1 MGMVM
6 PILSVKEIEPVSEYL
21 CSTLGF
27 QQTFAIRDD
36 ATGKISTAGLMLDPT
51 VHLMLGLAE
60 NDADAEASSKGVVIY
75 IYPDEDL
82 DAYYSRIQAGL
93 GAALTEEI
101 GDRFWG
107 DRTFSVQTPTG
118 HVISF
123 AKSVSQEVNLPEGQQ
138 MVGATA

>member
-6 PILSVKEIEPVSEYL
+6 PILSVKEVEPVSEYL

-27 QQTFAIRDD
+27 QQSFAIRDD

-51 VHLMLGLAE
+51 VNVMLGLAE
-60 NDADAEASSKGVVIY
+60 NEADAEASGKGVAIY
-75 IYPDEDL
+75 IYPEEDL
-82 DAYYSRIQAGL
+82 DAYFTRIKPGL
-93 GAALTEEI
+93 GAALIEDI

-107 DRTFSVQTPTG
+107 DRTFTVQTPSG
-118 HVISF
+118 HVFSF

>member
-6 PILSVKEIEPVSEYL
+6 PILSVKEVEPVSEYL

-27 QQTFAIRDD
+27 QQSFAIRDE
-36 ATGKISTAGLMLDPT
+36 ATGKISTAGLMLEPT
-51 VHLMLGLAE
+51 VNLMVGLADNE
-60 NDADAEASSKGVVIY
+60 ADAQASGKGVVIY
-75 IYPDEDL
+75 VYPDEDL
-82 DAYYSRIQAGL
+82 DAYYNRIKPGL
-93 GAALTEEI
+93 GAALIEEI

-107 DRTFSVQTPTG
+107 DRTFTVQTPSG
-118 HVISF
+118 HIFSF

>member
-6 PILSVKEIEPVSEYL
+6 PILSVKEIEPVADYF

-27 QQTFAIRDD
+27 QQSFAVRDE
-36 ATGKISTAGLMLDPT
+36 ASGKLSMAGLMLDPT
-51 VHLMLGLAE
+51 ANVMLGLAE
-60 NDADAEASSKGVVIY
+60 SEADAEASGQGVTIY

-82 DAYYSRIQAGL
+82 DAYYERVKPGL
-93 GAALTEEI
+93 GTALTEEI

-107 DRTFSVQTPTG
+107 DRTFSVRTPSG
-118 HVISF
+118 HDLWF
-123 AKSVSQEVNLPEGQQ
+123 AKTVTQEVDLPEGQQ